1 MHEMP
6 DTEGADAASE
16 RLWPEGYKHR
26 IRHAVLQRMVDN
38 LREAG
43 ACEHVYE
50 SHYTTALENYPIF
63 VERVAEIV
71 TIGAENGTD
80 RAFGEIH
87 SAMRN
92 GRDLPLARVRARYL
106 WPQPFDE
113 DLKTALRGEITAEYR
128 ESHALEHLH
137 EDHYLGKLGFKDFI
151 DRAAKLL
158 VVGGINGA
166 DDSLA
171 AVYRALLDGSPLP
184 MARRRPR
191 RIQ

>member
-1 MHEMP
+1 MP

-16 RLWPEGYKHR
+16 RLWPEGYKQR
-26 IRHAVLQRMVDN
+26 IRHVVLQRTADC
-38 LREAG
+38 LSEAG
-43 ACEHVYE
+43 AFEKVYE
-50 SHYTTALENYPIF
+50 SHYTTALESYPNF
-63 VERVAEIV
+63 VERLAEIV

-80 RAFGEIH
+80 GAFGEIH

-106 WPQPFDE
+106 WPEPFDE
-113 DLKTALRGEITAEYR
+113 ELKAELRHEIKAEYR
-128 ESHALEHLH
+128 ESHAVEHLH
-137 EDHYLGKLGFKDFI
+137 EDHYLGKLAFSDFI
-151 DRAAKLL
+151 DRAAELL

-171 AVYRALLDGSPLP
+171 AVYRALLAGSPLP